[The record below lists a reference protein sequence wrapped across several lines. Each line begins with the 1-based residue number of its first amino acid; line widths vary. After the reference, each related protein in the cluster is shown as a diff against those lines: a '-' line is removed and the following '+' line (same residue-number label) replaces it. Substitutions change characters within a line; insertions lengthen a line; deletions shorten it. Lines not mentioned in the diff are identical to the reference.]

1 MLAIYTRISQD
12 RAEQVSISNQI
23 DYGVALAE
31 KLVIEYKTYE
41 DKNISGTNDI
51 KDRPSLVELIKD
63 IQSGLI
69 TKVYVYDQSRLER
82 NPEAYF
88 ILIRLFNDFNIELY
102 YKDKLVTDDSSSK
115 LIGSL
120 MSVVNA
126 HFVEL
131 SREKTKIALKSN
143 AEKGKVHAIPPYG
156 YRKDEYSKYAI
167 DESTSQIVKEIYA
180 LSLNGVGMNKIAET
194 LTNRGVPT
202 KYNTYEGTLTTT
214 NKNHKLNKKVTKS
227 KKDIIWS
234 GSTIRNIITNKFYAG
249 VRIFSGIEYKVP
261 VIVNLSYW
269 EKVNNNLQKN
279 RNNAGKSVTH
289 KYLLKGL
296 LSCGRCGRN
305 YYGRTRLN
313 LKDNAYIC
321 SSKRYKYLNC
331 GNRGINITKLDE
343 IIWNKFIVDGNLSKL
358 IKQHFSSLN
367 SNQIQIDIN
376 SEINDLKVSL
386 KGLENKRDRIIDS
399 IAEGLITNQ
408 EAKKKLNG
416 IRIDIDTKESKCSA
430 LQEQLDHLIGSKN
443 SLNDILEGLEFNP
456 YDISLI
462 DKREI
467 LGKYISDI
475 VIYYDNESHFYIEI
489 IFNIPFMDDV
499 VFTVGR
505 NFKIAYELLDL
516 KKKEQDVIIMVLDN
530 KLDREFKTNKEM
542 DLNLLVNGIEAFE
555 KIKKEHLI
563 YRQFKNI

>member
-23 DYGVALAE
+23 DYGVALAK
-31 KLVIEYKTYE
+31 KLNIKYKTYE
-41 DKNISGTNDI
+41 DKNVSGTNDI
-51 KDRPSLVELIKD
+51 KDRPSLVLLIKD
-63 IQSGLI
+63 ILRGLI

-82 NPEAYF
+82 NPEVYF
-88 ILIRLFNDFNIELY
+88 QIKRLFKDNNIELY
-102 YKDKLVTDDSSSK
+102 YKDKLVNNDSSSK
-115 LIGSL
+115 LFGSL
-120 MSVVNA
+120 MSVTNA
-126 HFVEL
+126 FFVEI
-131 SREKTKIALKSN
+131 SREKTIMALKSN
-143 AEKGKVHAIPPYG
+143 AEKGRVHAIPPYG
-156 YRKDEYSKYAI
+156 YRKDENSKYAI

-180 LSLNGVGMNKIAET
+180 LSLNGMGMNKIAET

-249 VRIFSGIEYKVP
+249 VRVFSGVEYKVP
-261 VIVNLSYW
+261 AIVNLSYW

-321 SSKRYKYLNC
+321 SSKRYKHLNC

-343 IIWNKFIVDGNLSKL
+343 IIWNNFIVKENLSNL
-358 IKQHFSSLN
+358 IKEHFSSLN
-367 SNQIQIDIN
+367 SNQIQIDIT
-376 SEINDLKVSL
+376 SEINDLKASL

-408 EAKKKLNG
+408 EAKKKLNS
-416 IRIDIDTKESKCSA
+416 IRIDIDTKESKRIA
-430 LQEQLDHLIGSKN
+430 LQEQLDHLIGSEN
-443 SLNDILEGLEFNP
+443 ILNDVLEGLEFNP

-467 LGKYISDI
+467 LSKYISDI
-475 VIYYDNESHFYIEI
+475 VIYYDNESNFYIEI
-489 IFNIPFMDDV
+489 IFNIPFMDNV
-499 VFTVGR
+499 VFIVDR
-505 NFKIAYELLDL
+505 NFKIAYEILDA
-516 KKKEQDVIIMVLDN
+516 KKKERDIIIMVLDKKSN
-530 KLDREFKTNKEM
+530 REFITN
-542 DLNLLVNGIEAFE
+542 NGMNFNILIDGIGEFE
-555 KIKKEHLI
+555 KVKKEHLI
-563 YRQFKNI
+563 YRQFKNL

>member
-23 DYGVALAE
+23 DYGVALAK
-31 KLVIEYKTYE
+31 KLVIEYKIYE

-156 YRKDEYSKYAI
+156 YRKDEYGKYAI

-249 VRIFSGIEYKVP
+249 VRVFSGVEYKVP
-261 VIVNLSYW
+261 AIVNLSYW
-269 EKVNNNLQKN
+269 EKVNNNLQ
-279 RNNAGKSVTH
+279 NNK
-289 KYLLKGL
+289 
-296 LSCGRCGRN
+296 
-305 YYGRTRLN
+305 
-313 LKDNAYIC
+313 
-321 SSKRYKYLNC
+321 
-331 GNRGINITKLDE
+331 
-343 IIWNKFIVDGNLSKL
+343 
-358 IKQHFSSLN
+358 
-367 SNQIQIDIN
+367 
-376 SEINDLKVSL
+376 
-386 KGLENKRDRIIDS
+386 
-399 IAEGLITNQ
+399 
-408 EAKKKLNG
+408 
-416 IRIDIDTKESKCSA
+416 
-430 LQEQLDHLIGSKN
+430 
-443 SLNDILEGLEFNP
+443 
-456 YDISLI
+456 
-462 DKREI
+462 
-467 LGKYISDI
+467 
-475 VIYYDNESHFYIEI
+475 
-489 IFNIPFMDDV
+489 
-499 VFTVGR
+499 
-505 NFKIAYELLDL
+505 
-516 KKKEQDVIIMVLDN
+516 
-530 KLDREFKTNKEM
+530 
-542 DLNLLVNGIEAFE
+542 
-555 KIKKEHLI
+555 
-563 YRQFKNI
+563 